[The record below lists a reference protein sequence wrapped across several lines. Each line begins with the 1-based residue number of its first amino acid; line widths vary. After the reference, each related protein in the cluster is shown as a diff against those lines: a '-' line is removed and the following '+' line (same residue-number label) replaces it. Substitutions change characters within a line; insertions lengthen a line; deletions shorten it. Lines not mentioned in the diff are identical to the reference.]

1 MEDTCFNIHSLALN
15 MYIKPQFCAR
25 TLIGVSLRDLQG
37 AYTERLFEVTSY
49 VFLQKPEQLILLRKW
64 IVLATAGGV
73 YKYPLAAGIRQSG
86 WFGWQKGSLGGGR
99 KKWSTSRFTF
109 SQVPPAVEGGCIL
122 KLKIVWE
129 WDRNSS
135 TCLHLQAHN
144 LSSGNSGAWRQARVP
159 LGTAEEQA
167 GPSHCFNYPGPC
179 IPWVS
184 SSPSSPS
191 QMGVSMYTGQKS
203 GVNLLSDLDR
213 TFIFL

>member
-1 MEDTCFNIHSLALN
+1 MLGKIFVLMEDTCFNIHSLALN

-99 KKWSTSRFTF
+99 KK
-109 SQVPPAVEGGCIL
+109 
-122 KLKIVWE
+122 
-129 WDRNSS
+129 
-135 TCLHLQAHN
+135 
-144 LSSGNSGAWRQARVP
+144 
-159 LGTAEEQA
+159 
-167 GPSHCFNYPGPC
+167 
-179 IPWVS
+179 
-184 SSPSSPS
+184 
-191 QMGVSMYTGQKS
+191 
-203 GVNLLSDLDR
+203 
-213 TFIFL
+213 